1 MSGYEDNS
9 VVTSA
14 VNGLHN
20 DLNGEAENV
29 ALKAGVSS
37 VKKKK
42 KCPRLVVN
50 FPAEF
55 LDDESNIHYEWINSS
70 SGNVLC
76 SVP

>member
-20 DLNGEAENV
+20 DMNGEAENV

-37 VKKKK
+37 VPWPVTSKKE
-42 KCPRLVVN
+42 N
-50 FPAEF
+50 AQ
-55 LDDESNIHYEWINSS
+55 D
-70 SGNVLC
+70 
-76 SVP
+76 